1 MIITPESYSS
11 YICGNKNKET
21 ILSKIFKQSYI
32 KKLLCFFKNGVF
44 TKTNDYASIKITGPL
59 IDAVE
64 KIIPDNYTIEVQL
77 EQKDSDGNTYTFD
90 LDDCEPDSYR
100 IVVFA
105 LRTSDGFVSAQA
117 PYYFIV
123 E

>member
-1 MIITPESYSS
+1 M
-11 YICGNKNKET
+11 
-21 ILSKIFKQSYI
+21 
-32 KKLLCFFKNGVF
+32 
-44 TKTNDYASIKITGPL
+44 TGPL

-100 IVVFA
+100 IVVFT